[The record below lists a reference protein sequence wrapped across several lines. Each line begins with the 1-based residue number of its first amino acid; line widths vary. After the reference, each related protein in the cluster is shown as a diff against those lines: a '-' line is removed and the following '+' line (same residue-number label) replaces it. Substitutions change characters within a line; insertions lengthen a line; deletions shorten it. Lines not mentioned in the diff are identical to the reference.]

1 MGNFCLK
8 PGQGL
13 QCKDFGP
20 LNSTQTS
27 LGYPDPSTPRLGQLT
42 SNPNH
47 KHFAGFPS
55 SDSVH
60 SWDPKVVARIKVHI
74 VQDKICEFMNI
85 LNFPYAI
92 VYFVLK
98 NKHVYWT
105 VSVTPSFP
113 GNVQSWCVLKYAEV
127 NFCWRQWGCCEKKRN
142 KDWNCYLHN
151 KKKLNLILILNKHE
165 HSIREGLA
173 GDIRTI
179 QASWPNLKIT
189 FKARNERKRNW
200 QEKKL
205 S

>member
-1 MGNFCLK
+1 
-8 PGQGL
+8 
-13 QCKDFGP
+13 
-20 LNSTQTS
+20 
-27 LGYPDPSTPRLGQLT
+27 
-42 SNPNH
+42 
-47 KHFAGFPS
+47 
-55 SDSVH
+55 
-60 SWDPKVVARIKVHI
+60 
-74 VQDKICEFMNI
+74 MNI
-85 LNFPYAI
+85 LNFPYAV

-105 VSVTPSFP
+105 VSVTPSLP

-151 KKKLNLILILNKHE
+151 KKKLNLILNKHE

-189 FKARNERKRNW
+189 FKARNERKRNC

-205 S
+205 SYKPLIIIKKNTLISMMLRPINMWANKIPNLLLLIRYNLQRFFTLDIFRAQSGS